1 MTERSPLPS
10 AAARTPLPREAVLT
24 MPGLELMRAMVDGRL
39 PGAPI
44 AALMNMR
51 AGTADPGVVEFTA
64 TPGPEHYNPLGTV
77 HGGFAATL
85 LDSCM
90 GCAVHTTLPAG
101 TGYTSIDINVTYVRA
116 ITTATGEVTA
126 RGEVIHAGRRVA
138 TVRGTL
144 TNAVGTV
151 LAHGTSSCLVFELPR

>member
-1 MTERSPLPS
+1 MVR
-10 AAARTPLPREAVLT
+10 APLPRAATAT
-24 MPGLELMRAMVDGRL
+24 MTGLELMRAMADGRL

-51 AGTADPGVVEFTA
+51 ARSADPGTVTFEA
-64 TPGPEHYNPLGTV
+64 DPGPEHYNPLGTV
-77 HGGFAATL
+77 HGGWAATL

-101 TGYTSIDINVTYVRA
+101 TGFTSIDINITFVRA
-116 ITTATGEVTA
+116 VTAATGTVTA
-126 RGEVIHAGRRVA
+126 VGEVINAGRRVA

-144 TNAVGTV
+144 TDAAGKI
-151 LAHGTSSCLVFELPR
+151 LAHGTSSCLIMELGK